1 MDPDL
6 LHRIIGLLAAAI
18 VALLSG
24 PGFVYVWKT
33 STRSRGGYIQ
43 LGGDDDN
50 YEDRDGI
57 ATEDSIRAF
66 SDTRAR
72 VAVWLGTL
80 TGLGAS
86 IAARIL
92 VLKDAGHGDV
102 LSEVSAWTEPACWVG
117 LAHSPQTMDDGQLIL
132 SIGFP
137 VLAVR
142 FRSFQAPAPSQ
153 VPPHRLWFSVGFG
166 GCCLGRSSPRL

>member
-1 MDPDL
+1 MEPDL
-6 LHRIIGLLAAAI
+6 LHHIIGLLAAAI

-24 PGFVYVWKT
+24 PGLVYVWKT

-43 LGGDDDN
+43 LGGDSD

-72 VAVWLGTL
+72 VAVWLGTV

-117 LAHSPQTMDDGQLIL
+117 LAYSPWTMDGQLIL
-132 SIGFP
+132 SIGFI

-142 FRSFQAPAPSQ
+142 SPPFQTPAPSQ
-153 VPPHRLWFSVGFG
+153 VPPHRLWFVVGFG
-166 GCCLGRSSPRL
+166 GCCLCRSSPRL

>member
-6 LHRIIGLLAAAI
+6 PHCIVGLLAAAV
-18 VALLSG
+18 VALLSV
-24 PGFVYVWKT
+24 PALLYVWKT

-43 LGGDDDN
+43 LGGDDVN
-50 YEDRDGI
+50 YEDRDGV

-66 SDTRAR
+66 SDTRAK
-72 VAVWLGTL
+72 VAVWLGTT

-102 LSEVSAWTEPACWVG
+102 LSEVSAWAEPACWVKLAYSSLKMDVLTKTIIG
-117 LAHSPQTMDDGQLIL
+117 LL
-132 SIGFP
+132 
-137 VLAVR
+137 VLAMR
-142 FRSFQAPAPSQ
+142 FPSLQTPAPSQ
-153 VPPHRLWFSVGFG
+153 VPPHRLWLVVRSSG
-166 GCCLGRSSPRL
+166 GCLCRFPPRL